1 MTGPGMTRG
10 RLVRR
15 VDFYRARRQVGVA
28 TVPCPMWPL
37 VRRTDGLA
45 DLSAAL
51 RFKSAWMD
59 RCGHGMACGAI
70 SQPPQAA
77 VKVAR

>member
-15 VDFYRARRQVGVA
+15 VDFYRARSQVGMA
-28 TVPCPMWPL
+28 TVPCPMWSL

-45 DLSAAL
+45 DLSAAM
-51 RFKSAWMD
+51 RFKSACMD
-59 RCGHGMACGAI
+59 RCGHGMAWHGMWCD
-70 SQPPQAA
+70 
-77 VKVAR
+77 